1 MKSKLAT
8 GVVVPL
14 PVRTTPGGAAFGRR
28 RHQLRPNASSRWGR
42 PLFEAEDPRST
53 CSAEPEP
60 VALAADASC
69 RTHGTPGTRPCSP
82 LSTEDPSSRDA
93 PTSRGPG
100 SEASSIDRSTVR
112 PRALARQRPASVT
125 TRKASPPSCGFRP
138 AFTHTLVCA
147 RCHGAELFAPRRGT
161 TRRPSTSAIGRVR
174 EHTSRTSQTPTLT
187 WRINATGWSAAPR
200 RAPPAEL
207 SAGQGPRAF
216 RTRFRHPPRRP
227 LALGGFTPTRSARA
241 PVSLLRVSLGVETS
255 ERDAHAVVG
264 LFRTE
269 SPAQDAAS
277 APAPEGRLATSLAKE
292 LAV

>member
-1 MKSKLAT
+1 MQPAEHQGSLLSRRAN
-8 GVVVPL
+8 VA
-14 PVRTTPGGAAFGRR
+14 RSWIRSAF
-28 RHQLRPNASSRWGR
+28 HRPIHR
-42 PLFEAEDPRST
+42 PSPRSRAT
-53 CSAEPEP
+53 AAGVCHHSQGFAAE
-60 VALAADASC
+60 LW
-69 RTHGTPGTRPCSP
+69 
-82 LSTEDPSSRDA
+82 LPSRVHA
-93 PTSRGPG
+93 H
-100 SEASSIDRSTVR
+100 A
-112 PRALARQRPASVT
+112 
-125 TRKASPPSCGFRP
+125 
-138 AFTHTLVCA
+138 VCA
-147 RCHGAELFAPRRGT
+147 RCHVAELFALWRRT

-241 PVSLLRVSLGVETS
+241 PVSLLRVSLGVENS

-277 APAPEGRLATSLAKE
+277 ASAPEGRLATSLAKE